1 MLKAW
6 ESGSCTL
13 GEDITKRKE
22 EEFSEVHWG
31 VATSTVMSSVLRMSE
46 RKWEK
51 VFERAWEALS
61 IAQPTARQTLPI
73 PDDARAITYEPDSE

>member
-1 MLKAW
+1 MKAW

-22 EEFSEVHWG
+22 EEFSEARWG
-31 VATSTVMSSVLRMSE
+31 VATSTVMSSVLHMSE
-46 RKWEK
+46 HKWEK
-51 VFERAWEALS
+51 VLERAWEALS

-73 PDDARAITYEPDSE
+73 PDDVHVIAYEPDSK